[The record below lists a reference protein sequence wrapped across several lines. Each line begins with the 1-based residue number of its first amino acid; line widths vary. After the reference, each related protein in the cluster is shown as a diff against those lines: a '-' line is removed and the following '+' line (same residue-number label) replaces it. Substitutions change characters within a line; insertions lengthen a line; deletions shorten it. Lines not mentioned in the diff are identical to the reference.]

1 MNKINKKI
9 GNNKTLNSNLSKNL
23 LKSYDKDSLMK
34 IKNDENSNF
43 TPNPNPNP
51 NSLSTKITKKNEKI
65 FFSQSGKNFE
75 VKNSFK
81 ISGNIVKKI
90 NLQIIF

>member
-34 IKNDENSNF
+34 IKNDEN
-43 TPNPNPNP
+43 PNP
-51 NSLSTKITKKNEKI
+51 NSLNTKITKKNEKI

-90 NLQIIF
+90 NL